1 MINYIEPKEI
11 DFNQSNELCD
21 VLFDVG
27 HDLHGLALNL
37 QAIADQ
43 PSAIEPEQVRMLSDV
58 AHYIDG
64 AIAGVL
70 EHLRGEAV

>member
-1 MINYIEPKEI
+1 MVNYVESRKLS
-11 DFNQSNELCD
+11 FNQDSEVYD

-64 AIAGVL
+64 AIAEVL